1 MATLVR
7 RAFHSRGALGDAAAK
22 AICIEGCRRG
32 GGHSCVAVAAYVKPL
47 SFLPLPSRQANTT
60 ILRVRRC
67 QPFLSHHLCGRV
79 RQQCASICDMAIA
92 ERATQVPDSEDELFT
107 SSPEV
112 LPDGTIGQLDGTAE
126 ERPRDASSRAG
137 GLDPL
142 EETAA
147 EHTANPRGDE
157 QTTASADVRSPDS
170 VARANQQYPNKLQV
184 SHQHASS
191 LTDTCDSSNQLS
203 SVPTNSSS
211 LHVFNGQK
219 HTAETEPASRGDGKE
234 PIIPDEESVLSPVVE
249 TANAASSRSGPN
261 HQPPTT
267 DGKLLNHSEHPIDS
281 AYSEIAPPRNNSLD
295 PPDTKDRDCS
305 CPPSFSP
312 TGLAS
317 SSNGHALRRS
327 TTTDGASLTKQK
339 IQYEVRKD
347 TRPPEVSSS
356 IPQDSIQSTVA
367 TVKDPTISLRKIVM
381 EHPDRNSSMVTFKT
395 PSTFEQQHVESTK
408 KHDAEHSQFAVSA
421 DLAASLDSANE
432 PAVQHESHISEAAHH
447 GNVNVS
453 SPEAN
458 ALSLEA
464 ASVALQGLNEA
475 QVDATIKVQ
484 DQDGGTVTGVG
495 KETDAFPVSESVSKG
510 AVKEP
515 TADSVIQ
522 TPSSASSI
530 AEDPQLTTV
539 KTAQEI
545 TLAELKA
552 KRAALMASLAP
563 LPVVR
568 DLLATSG
575 ASSQGS
581 NAEPTEGE
589 ILTAAHQIN
598 KKHIKLL
605 HEYNEIKDVGQGLMG
620 LIADQR
626 GVRIVDVQDDFG
638 VDAKD

>member
-1 MATLVR
+1 MLKAPKNMMRNTRNSRWAQTLQQAWIRRMNQLFSMSHTLV
-7 RAFHSRGALGDAAAK
+7 K
-22 AICIEGCRRG
+22 
-32 GGHSCVAVAAYVKPL
+32 
-47 SFLPLPSRQANTT
+47 
-60 ILRVRRC
+60 
-67 QPFLSHHLCGRV
+67 
-79 RQQCASICDMAIA
+79 
-92 ERATQVPDSEDELFT
+92 
-107 SSPEV
+107 
-112 LPDGTIGQLDGTAE
+112 
-126 ERPRDASSRAG
+126 
-137 GLDPL
+137 
-142 EETAA
+142 
-147 EHTANPRGDE
+147 
-157 QTTASADVRSPDS
+157 
-170 VARANQQYPNKLQV
+170 
-184 SHQHASS
+184 
-191 LTDTCDSSNQLS
+191 
-203 SVPTNSSS
+203 
-211 LHVFNGQK
+211 
-219 HTAETEPASRGDGKE
+219 
-234 PIIPDEESVLSPVVE
+234 
-249 TANAASSRSGPN
+249 
-261 HQPPTT
+261 
-267 DGKLLNHSEHPIDS
+267 
-281 AYSEIAPPRNNSLD
+281 
-295 PPDTKDRDCS
+295 
-305 CPPSFSP
+305 
-312 TGLAS
+312 
-317 SSNGHALRRS
+317 
-327 TTTDGASLTKQK
+327 
-339 IQYEVRKD
+339 
-347 TRPPEVSSS
+347 
-356 IPQDSIQSTVA
+356 
-367 TVKDPTISLRKIVM
+367 
-381 EHPDRNSSMVTFKT
+381 
-395 PSTFEQQHVESTK
+395 
-408 KHDAEHSQFAVSA
+408 
-421 DLAASLDSANE
+421 
-432 PAVQHESHISEAAHH
+432 
-447 GNVNVS
+447 
-453 SPEAN
+453 PEAN

-638 VDAKD
+638 VDAKDWRLRSMTVMGFQRRYGGFTFLTQDTHIFSVAV